1 MSGKKIDPEIMDEL
15 LNTPEVKPLVQDMT
29 PETLAWYKDMLVSM
43 GIYNRY
49 VEERKK

>member
-1 MSGKKIDPEIMDEL
+1 MTDKKINPEIMDEL

-49 VEERKK
+49 LKERKK